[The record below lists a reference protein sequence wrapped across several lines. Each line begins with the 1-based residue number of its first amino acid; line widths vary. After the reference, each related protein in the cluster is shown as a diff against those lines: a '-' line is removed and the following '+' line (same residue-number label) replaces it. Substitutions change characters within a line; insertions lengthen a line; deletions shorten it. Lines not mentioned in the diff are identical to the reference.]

1 MWVRT
6 NKWWYFLLISYSF
19 ASKFVSYLMNITWHV
34 EQMYIINIPSND
46 ALERFT
52 RTILF
57 IDSFVTPLGCWFFVR
72 RFHAFAS
79 SRIITPEFHNITC
92 GSLCKVLQAPASML
106 YGFIQQ
112 DRHQFCIFSWRSL
125 GVPWFV
131 LVLLECLCKWEKY
144 DSLRLNFHENHFHLI
159 LKKFPQTKLITT
171 NSSFTKVKKFSPIT
185 PERRG
190 IYYSIAITI
199 HNPVTAG
206 NFSTFLLL
214 LSLLFSWI
222 LLKVFKIS
230 IETNFFV
237 YWIILFFPNDN
248 E

>member
-1 MWVRT
+1 MSSEEGVN
-6 NKWWYFLLISYSF
+6 NKYSLKWC
-19 ASKFVSYLMNITWHV
+19 SWTIHL
-34 EQMYIINIPSND
+34 ND
-46 ALERFT
+46 SLYRFSSHAI
-52 RTILF
+52 R
-57 IDSFVTPLGCWFFVR
+57 CWFVW

-92 GSLCKVLQAPASML
+92 RSLCKVLQAPASML

-144 DSLRLNFHENHFHLI
+144 DSLRLNFHENHFHLV

-171 NSSFTKVKKFSPIT
+171 NSSCTKVKKFSPIT
-185 PERRG
+185 PERRR

-199 HNPVTAG
+199 HIPVTAG
-206 NFSTFLLL
+206 NFP
-214 LSLLFSWI
+214 LSSFSWVCFSLESCWRFNI
-222 LLKVFKIS
+222 NRNKFLRMLNNFVFSPMTVNSTAGPNFGIVPQRQLLYLSQTKQLLV
-230 IETNFFV
+230 
-237 YWIILFFPNDN
+237 
-248 E
+248 

>member
-1 MWVRT
+1 MFQRCMIFTMSNSWVLKRV
-6 NKWWYFLLISYSF
+6 W
-19 ASKFVSYLMNITWHV
+19 
-34 EQMYIINIPSND
+34 IINIPLND

-52 RTILF
+52 WTILF
-57 IDSFVTPLGCWFFVR
+57 IDSLLMPLGIDFFVWI
-72 RFHAFAS
+72 FHAFAS

-171 NSSFTKVKKFSPIT
+171 NSSCTKVRKFSPIT
-185 PERRG
+185 PERRK
-190 IYYSIAITI
+190 IYYSIAIFLTI
-199 HNPVTAG
+199 FHFPPSAG
-206 NFSTFLLL
+206 FAFLLNPAEGL
-214 LSLLFSWI
+214 T
-222 LLKVFKIS
+222 S

-237 YWIILFFPNDN
+237 CWIILFFPNDS

>member
-1 MWVRT
+1 M
-6 NKWWYFLLISYSF
+6 LL
-19 ASKFVSYLMNITWHV
+19 LH
-34 EQMYIINIPSND
+34 
-46 ALERFT
+46 
-52 RTILF
+52 
-57 IDSFVTPLGCWFFVR
+57 
-72 RFHAFAS
+72 HA
-79 SRIITPEFHNITC
+79 
-92 GSLCKVLQAPASML
+92 SLCLNFTTSPVEVFESESML
-106 YGFIQQ
+106 YGFTQQ

-171 NSSFTKVKKFSPIT
+171 NSSCTKVKKFSPIT